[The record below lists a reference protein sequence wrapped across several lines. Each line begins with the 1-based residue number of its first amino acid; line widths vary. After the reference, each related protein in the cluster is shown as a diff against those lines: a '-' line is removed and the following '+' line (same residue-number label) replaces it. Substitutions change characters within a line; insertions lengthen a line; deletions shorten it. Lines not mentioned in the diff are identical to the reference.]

1 MEFVKHLE
9 LDYFVISETKVY
21 ESFPS
26 QEIVINNFKS
36 KAREDRDCHGG
47 GMIEFVRKGFIC
59 RRLKHLDP
67 NNLECICSEVTIS
80 NKNGSPSVSIDH
92 PFLKI

>member
-26 QEIVINNFKS
+26 QEIINNFKI
-36 KAREDRDCHGG
+36 KARKDRNCNGG

-67 NNLECICSEVTIS
+67 NNLECICLELTIS
-80 NKNGSPSVSIDH
+80 NKNGSTSVSIDH
-92 PFLKI
+92 PFQKI